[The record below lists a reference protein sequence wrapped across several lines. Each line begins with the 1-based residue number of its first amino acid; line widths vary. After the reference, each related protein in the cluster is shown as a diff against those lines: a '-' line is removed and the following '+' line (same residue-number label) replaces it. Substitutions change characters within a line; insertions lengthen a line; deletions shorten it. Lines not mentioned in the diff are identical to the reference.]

1 MELNVRK
8 IKAEM
13 KRQGWRQE
21 DLAARLNITR
31 QAVGYYLAHPDS
43 LSFKTIT
50 KLAIAMDMDPK
61 DLLISWLFHAH
72 LRRSAPARLCEGGHI
87 KSMSVSILEIG
98 NFYEAPDSTR
108 VFYTEEGAINAIPVW
123 FKRKDSFSDSYYE
136 DETNERWLTI
146 KTYRVE

>member
-1 MELNVRK
+1 
-8 IKAEM
+8 
-13 KRQGWRQE
+13 
-21 DLAARLNITR
+21 
-31 QAVGYYLAHPDS
+31 
-43 LSFKTIT
+43 
-50 KLAIAMDMDPK
+50 
-61 DLLISWLFHAH
+61 
-72 LRRSAPARLCEGGHI
+72 
-87 KSMSVSILEIG
+87 MSVSILEIG

>member
-50 KLAIAMDMDPK
+50 KLAIAMDMDAK
-61 DLLISWLFHAH
+61 DLLIS
-72 LRRSAPARLCEGGHI
+72 
-87 KSMSVSILEIG
+87 
-98 NFYEAPDSTR
+98 
-108 VFYTEEGAINAIPVW
+108 
-123 FKRKDSFSDSYYE
+123 
-136 DETNERWLTI
+136 
-146 KTYRVE
+146 